1 MTTQVRDEPENDRY
15 VAEVDGTVAG
25 SAVYQV
31 RGGRYLFVHT
41 EVDDA
46 FEGQGVGSALVS
58 GALDDVRSKGA
69 PVVPI
74 CPFVASYIE
83 RHDEYADLV
92 DTEIVEMLDRP
103 SQASVAR

>member
-1 MTTQVRDEPENDRY
+1 MAIQVRDEPDNDRY
-15 VAEVDGTVAG
+15 VAEVDGAVAG
-25 SAVYQV
+25 SATYQV

-41 EVDDA
+41 EVDRD
-46 FEGQGVGSALVS
+46 FEGQGVGSSLVS

-83 RHDEYADLV
+83 RHDEYTDLV

-103 SQASVAR
+103 SSS